1 MPLMRAFKI
10 ASVALLSVALLSAAL
25 CAPNVFAEAPPSAG
39 KAAYE
44 KACKGCHGGG
54 MGGMMTGAPKSGSDA
69 LKARLTRAGS
79 VDALV
84 SNTSRGVGKMRAQ
97 GGKTGMPDADI
108 RAAIDWML
116 ANPP

>member
-1 MPLMRAFKI
+1 M
-10 ASVALLSVALLSAAL
+10 ASLLLSAASWTPAAL
-25 CAPNVFAEAPPSAG
+25 AAPPAPG
-39 KAAYE
+39 AAVFD

-54 MGGMMTGAPKSGSDA
+54 MGGLMSGAPKAGSEA

-84 SNTSRGVGKMRAQ
+84 ANTSRGVGKMRAQ
-97 GGKTGMPDADI
+97 GGKGGLPDADI

-116 ANPP
+116 VNPP